1 MKVNLKKICEQ
12 KELLKYITTE
22 MSSDQPIPQKML
34 SQKIRKLLLLM
45 DEIENDLEMCGES
58 ILELDMPRLD
68 AIKERNR
75 FLEFLHKADE
85 P

>member
-12 KELLKYITTE
+12 KELLKHISTE
-22 MSSDQPIPQKML
+22 MSSDQPVPQKML

>member
-12 KELLKYITTE
+12 KELLKYMVTE
-22 MSSDQPIPQKML
+22 MSSDQPVPQKML